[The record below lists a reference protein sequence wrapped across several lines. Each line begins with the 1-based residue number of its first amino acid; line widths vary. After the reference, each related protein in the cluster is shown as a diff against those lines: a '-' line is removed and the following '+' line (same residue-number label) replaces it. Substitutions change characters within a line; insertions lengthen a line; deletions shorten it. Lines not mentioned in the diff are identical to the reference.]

1 MSLDKLYDSN
11 SQFHKQKIGNKRVM
25 MLAVELRTESDF
37 KHHVVLTSTQ
47 TQSYYNIIQT
57 KFNMVAQVASHAKVK

>member
-1 MSLDKLYDSN
+1 
-11 SQFHKQKIGNKRVM
+11 M
-25 MLAVELRTESDF
+25 MLAVELMTESDF

>member
-1 MSLDKLYDSN
+1 
-11 SQFHKQKIGNKRVM
+11 M
-25 MLAVELRTESDF
+25 MLAVELMTESDF

-57 KFNMVAQVASHAKVK
+57 KF